1 MFSNMV
7 NNLNNMSEST
17 TEKFVTLKEYEDFK
31 REFVFE
37 KLKGKRLGQA
47 FCEKFNMNGG
57 VISILTNDEEAD
69 YLIKTVGF
77 VK

>member
-1 MFSNMV
+1 MV
-7 NNLNNMSEST
+7 NDLKDNGIPK
-17 TEKFVTLKEYEDFK
+17 TEKTVTAKEYEDFK

-57 VISILTNDEEAD
+57 VISILTNDEEAE